1 MFLTAFVWLE
11 SSQSIRCLWLVSVC
25 MGGGRLFFWGGGL
38 NGLLQGYFFSLFCPC
53 DWEGWPLIRLCHR
66 LNFVRLMCWKAEQK
80 LLLNNGQQRVGWGG
94 GGVVARGNTAPK
106 TGAKASCSRS
116 RCGVLTQIA
125 LQADDRILQAKAGFV
140 SFREN
145 ATHIPATETAT
156 AQKSR
161 GRYNANVVGGFD
173 FSQPLQR
180 SRSVWQQRL
189 SLSPPVLA
197 IFFHASSF
205 LAGVL
210 ERVKKKSLTA
220 FSYLFDPK
228 RLSRNGRN
236 GYNGLNASEGEKASP
251 SNQFRGWVRARFPQ
265 TAPDP
270 SGGVQ
275 GELADVR
282 CQRRARSRSISE
294 AKWPFG
300 DFLSNHS
307 DAGAGKRVK
316 VSCCLGRGRAI

>member
-1 MFLTAFVWLE
+1 MRHTYLPLKQRQPKRAAGATMLMLSGALTSPSHCKEAAPCDSNGFR
-11 SSQSIRCLWLVSVC
+11 SHPRCSLFFS
-25 MGGGRLFFWGGGL
+25 RLFIFGRCVG
-38 NGLLQGYFFSLFCPC
+38 
-53 DWEGWPLIRLCHR
+53 EG
-66 LNFVRLMCWKAEQK
+66 E
-80 LLLNNGQQRVGWGG
+80 
-94 GGVVARGNTAPK
+94 
-106 TGAKASCSRS
+106 
-116 RCGVLTQIA
+116 
-125 LQADDRILQAKAGFV
+125 
-140 SFREN
+140 
-145 ATHIPATETAT
+145 
-156 AQKSR
+156 
-161 GRYNANVVGGFD
+161 
-173 FSQPLQR
+173 
-180 SRSVWQQRL
+180 
-189 SLSPPVLA
+189 
-197 IFFHASSF
+197 
-205 LAGVL
+205 
-210 ERVKKKSLTA
+210 KKKSLTA

-236 GYNGLNASEGEKASP
+236 GYHGLNASEGEKASP